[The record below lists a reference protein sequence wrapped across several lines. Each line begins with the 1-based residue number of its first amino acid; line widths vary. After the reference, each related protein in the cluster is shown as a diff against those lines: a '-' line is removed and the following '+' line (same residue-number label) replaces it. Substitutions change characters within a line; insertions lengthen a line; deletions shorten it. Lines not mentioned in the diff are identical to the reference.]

1 MTATAVPSR
10 PAAPRGSAPRYGWVA
25 IVLHWTIGL
34 GILAMLAMG
43 LAMAHA
49 PLAPL
54 LKFKLYQLHKS
65 IGITIL
71 LAAVLRLLWRFTHR
85 PPALPDGMP
94 TWERHAAEGTHV
106 LLYGFM
112 IGMPLV
118 GWALV
123 SAAPLNIPTVLYGV
137 LPWPHIPVTAWF
149 GWSKAQ
155 AAPVLTFLH
164 AYGAYALIGLFM
176 LHAGAALR
184 HHLVLRDDVL
194 RRMIP
199 GLPRPGRRIT
209 ERLP

>member
-1 MTATAVPSR
+1 MASPVAAAG
-10 PAAPRGSAPRYGWVA
+10 PAPGRTRYTSVA
-25 IVLHWTIGL
+25 IALHWVIAL
-34 GILAMLAMG
+34 GIVAMLAIG
-43 LAMAHA
+43 LAMTHVKLT
-49 PLAPL
+49 PFTQ
-54 LKFKLYQLHKS
+54 FKLYQLHKS

-71 LAAVLRLLWRFTHR
+71 LAAALRLLWRVTHR

-94 TWERHAAEGTHV
+94 GWEKGAAEGTH
-106 LLYGFM
+106 LLFYILM

-137 LPWPHIPVTAWF
+137 IPWPHIPIFAQWHI
-149 GWSKAQ
+149 KAQ
-155 AAPVLTFLH
+155 AAPVLARIHT
-164 AYGAYALIGLFM
+164 YGGYALIGFLL

-199 GLPRPGRRIT
+199 GLPWFGRAQTR
-209 ERLP
+209 RLS